1 MGCILVVQ
9 MIEINLCLEQLSVF
23 MIADKIITRIRQE
36 FAYYDEYEYGL
47 EPECHSSS
55 EFDVCI
61 SSKKTVNSIPV

>member
-1 MGCILVVQ
+1 MLGTTFCIYD
-9 MIEINLCLEQLSVF
+9 S
-23 MIADKIITRIRQE
+23 DKIITRIRQE